1 MSVYGIVSEFNPF
14 HKGHEYIIQ
23 KAKEMGAEAVVC
35 VMSGNST
42 QRGQIAVADK
52 YLRAEAALRG
62 GADLVLEL
70 PYPWCSGSAESF
82 AKAAISILSGV
93 CDTVIFGSECGDID
107 ALSLC
112 AYAASSED
120 FKAEYSDMLLKG
132 SQSAAAYTSLM
143 KEKVGHEVEL
153 SSNDLLGIEYIKA
166 ALALEKRIKFVTVK
180 RSGSGYLCDTPADT
194 GFSSAMAIRKMI
206 AWGGVGE
213 ELREKLPEG
222 SFELLCEAKARG
234 ELTTSEKYLEAARFF
249 FRMIPPEQISKR
261 TECGGGVAERMF
273 RVACESSS
281 GKEFFESLR
290 TKRYTDSKLRRAVLF
305 GMTGVR
311 DRDLDTLPAYS
322 TLLAANEKGRELLSE
337 CRRNED
343 SIQVVTKMTDI
354 SKLDSER
361 AKRQTELAGF
371 LSAIFTFCQENSS
384 DVGSTQRKKPF
395 IT

>member
-42 QRGQIAVADK
+42 QRGEIAVADK
-52 YLRAEAALRG
+52 YLRAESALRG

-82 AKAAISILSGV
+82 AMAAISILSDV

-107 ALSLC
+107 ALSSC
-112 AYAASSED
+112 AYAASSAD
-120 FKAEYSDMLLKG
+120 FKAEYADMLLKG

-143 KEKVGHEVEL
+143 KEKVGYELEL

-166 ALALEKRIKFVTVK
+166 ALAIEKKIKFVTVK

-206 AWGGVGE
+206 AWGGVGD
-213 ELREKLPEG
+213 ELREKLPED
-222 SFELLCEAKARG
+222 SFELIREAKERG

-249 FRMIPPEQISKR
+249 FRLIPPEEISKR
-261 TECGGGVAERMF
+261 AECGGGVAERMF
-273 RVACESSS
+273 RVDCESAS
-281 GKEFFESLR
+281 GKEFFEALR

-305 GMTGVR
+305 GMTGVC
-311 DRDLDTLPAYS
+311 DKDLDSLPSYS
-322 TLLAANEKGRELLSE
+322 TLLAANEKGRELLSG
-337 CRRNED
+337 CRKNENAAH
-343 SIQVVTKMTDI
+343 IVTKMTDI
-354 SKLDSER
+354 SKLDSDG

-371 LSAIFTFCQENSS
+371 LSSIFTFCQEKSS

>member
-23 KAKEMGAEAVVC
+23 KAKEMGADAVAC

-42 QRGQIAVADK
+42 QRGQIAMADK

-82 AKAAISILSGV
+82 ATAAIGILSGV
-93 CDTVIFGSECGDID
+93 CDTVIFGSECGNID
-107 ALSLC
+107 TLSSC
-112 AYAASSED
+112 AYAASSAD
-120 FKAEYSDMLLKG
+120 FREEYNDLLLKG
-132 SQSAAAYTSLM
+132 TQSAAAYTSLM
-143 KEKVGHEVEL
+143 KERVGCDVEL

-166 ALALEKRIKFVTVK
+166 GLALEKKIQFVTVK

-206 AWGGVGE
+206 AWGGIGE
-213 ELREKLPEG
+213 ELREKLPAG
-222 SFELLCEAKARG
+222 SFELLREAKERG
-234 ELTTSEKYLEAARFF
+234 ELTDSEKYLEAARFF
-249 FRMIPPEQISKR
+249 FRMIPPAEISLR
-261 TECGGGVAERMF
+261 AECGGGVAERMF
-273 RVACESSS
+273 RVACESAS

-311 DRDLDTLPAYS
+311 DKDLDDLPSYS
-322 TLLAANEKGRELLSE
+322 VLLAANEKGRELLSE
-337 CRRNED
+337 CRKNERP
-343 SIQVVTKMTDI
+343 IPIVTKMTDI
-354 SKLDSER
+354 SKLDNDGAR
-361 AKRQTELAGF
+361 RQTELAGF